1 MIMRDSEI
9 AFENAV
15 KNGLNAE
22 EYMYM
27 YSDEKVDY
35 FKHIDTRKYEEKVD
49 YKNELWQIPCLMLK
63 LQNHLLILL
72 FVRTSI
78 IKSNE
83 FYINF

>member
-1 MIMRDSEI
+1 MIIRDSEI
-9 AFENAV
+9 AFENAI

-27 YSDEKVDY
+27 YSDEMVDY
-35 FKHIDTRKYEEKVD
+35 FKHIDTRKYEKID
-49 YKNELWQIPCLMLK
+49 YKNELWQIPCLMSKLK
-63 LQNHLLILL
+63 ISLLILF
-72 FVRTSI
+72 FVRTNI

>member
-1 MIMRDSEI
+1 MIIRDSET
-9 AFENAV
+9 AFENAI

-35 FKHIDTRKYEEKVD
+35 FKHINTRNYEKIE
-49 YKNELWQIPCLMLK
+49 YQNELWQIPCLMLK
-63 LQNHLLILL
+63 LQNHLLILF
-72 FVRTSI
+72 FVRTNI